1 MIGEIRDVA
10 MRVYV
15 GALYLLLSF
24 KLKKKN
30 KKGQNGK
37 TFLHPPHFTS
47 IFSLCVC
54 LKSPNFIS
62 YSVLRF

>member
-10 MRVYV
+10 MRVYI

-24 KLKKKN
+24 KLKKK
-30 KKGQNGK
+30 KAKMERP
-37 TFLHPPHFTS
+37 FSHPPHFTS

-62 YSVLRF
+62 YSALRF